1 MTKED
6 FNRTIIKEGICIICQ
21 RPFQPKRKNQICCSD
36 ICREVLSAWRKK
48 ESSYFYNNRYDK
60 LESFREFVDKKR
72 KLIEQRDKY
81 KDNQISLFPEEG

>member
-6 FNRTIIKEGICIICQ
+6 FDRTIIKQGICIICEK
-21 RPFQPKRKNQICCSD
+21 PFQPKRKNQICCSD
-36 ICREVLSAWRKK
+36 ICREVLSAWKKK